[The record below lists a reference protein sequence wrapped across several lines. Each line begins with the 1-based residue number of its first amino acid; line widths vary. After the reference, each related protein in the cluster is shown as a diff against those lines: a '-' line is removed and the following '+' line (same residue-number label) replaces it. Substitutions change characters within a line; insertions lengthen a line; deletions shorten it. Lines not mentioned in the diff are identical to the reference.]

1 MGMIEQ
7 ILPVAVGL
15 VAAIV
20 VLKMIK
26 GAVKMVALL
35 VIVALVAAAY
45 FGMGT

>member
-1 MGMIEQ
+1 MEQ
-7 ILPVAVGL
+7 LIPVAVGL

-35 VIVALVAAAY
+35 VIVALVAAVY
-45 FGMGT
+45 FGLGS